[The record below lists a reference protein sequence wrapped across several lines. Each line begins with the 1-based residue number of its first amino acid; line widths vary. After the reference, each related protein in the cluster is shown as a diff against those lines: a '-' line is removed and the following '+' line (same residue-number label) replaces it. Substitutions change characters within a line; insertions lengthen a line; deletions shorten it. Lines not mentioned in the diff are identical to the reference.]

1 MFEQVGL
8 EHFTKDKAYDIVLAF
23 TVVYHIVNTMKLLT
37 PHEAA
42 DRLGRLTKKY
52 LFWESGLHCESEK
65 EDILRVGNFGEYV
78 KLANSY
84 ASGKL
89 REIGVFIK

>member
-1 MFEQVGL
+1 MDE
-8 EHFTKDKAYDIVLAF
+8 AYDIVLAI
-23 TVVYHIVNTMKLLT
+23 TVVYHIVEIMKLLT

-42 DRLGRLTKKY
+42 DKLGRLTRKY
-52 LFWESGLHCESEK
+52 LFWESGLQREREK
-65 EDILRVGNFGEYV
+65 ENILRVGNFREYL

-84 ASGKL
+84 ATGKL